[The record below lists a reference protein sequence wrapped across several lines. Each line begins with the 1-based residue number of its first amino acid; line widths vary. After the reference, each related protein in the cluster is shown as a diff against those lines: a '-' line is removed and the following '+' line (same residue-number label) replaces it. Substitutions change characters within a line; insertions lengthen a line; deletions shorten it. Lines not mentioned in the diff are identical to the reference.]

1 MTTACNKEELSENHY
16 KRDLSSGRIRIP
28 NYQRDYAWKDKNFRD
43 LWEDLEEA
51 IEYNKKGQGHFI
63 GTMVVAKN
71 EDNKKLYDIIDGQQ
85 RTTTIFML
93 LHVLANEQNEK
104 DKQETRKYLY
114 QKGELKLEVA
124 PQNQSF
130 FKALLEAAEK
140 GNISHCEKDADT
152 EGKQNLFEVLKAI
165 LDKVSKLNKEEA
177 NERLEALLE
186 MVLMRLEE
194 PDPGRAIRTFQSV
207 NDRGVPLLLL
217 DKLKSLFIYYSN
229 TFCDGKRGLDQF
241 INDHFGEIFKIFAKI
256 KKSNHI
262 SSVGGFD
269 EGDIF
274 RYHAGSQK
282 FDGIEFLGHYET
294 STENTYEKLKD
305 ELKEIKKSKLKSFI
319 QSYVSDLKNFY
330 QAFLDLLSEIDT
342 NPTTLKAML
351 INTINPLFF
360 NSLIRLKI
368 NNELDDE
375 AMKLFAKTDIVFF
388 KAGKKMRT
396 TAYNLIEEYL
406 EKGKEG
412 LKSKMIAQCRN
423 HIESASWNLVNNASN
438 SSCFHYIFFEKN
450 CHEMGLVDLKK
461 LIPGKQFSQQK
472 EHIIPINLLEQR
484 SNNKIRDLGFE
495 NKEDLRA
502 YIDTYGNLI
511 SLEKSLNLKA
521 SDKDLYG
528 KDEIY
533 KNSAIAFNRRFNVKG
548 FNKKA
553 LIKRNDEMQEWLINT
568 FFKDFAAH

>member
-1 MTTACNKEELSENHY
+1 
-16 KRDLSSGRIRIP
+16 
-28 NYQRDYAWKDKNFRD
+28 
-43 LWEDLEEA
+43 
-51 IEYNKKGQGHFI
+51 
-63 GTMVVAKN
+63 MVVAKN

-93 LHVLANEQNEK
+93 LHVLANEQNKK

-165 LDKVSKLNKEEA
+165 LDKVSKLNEEEV

-186 MVLMRLEE
+186 MVLMRFEE
-194 PDPGRAIRTFQSV
+194 PNPGRAIRTFQSV
-207 NDRGVPLLLL
+207 NDRGVSLLLL
-217 DKLKSLFIYYSN
+217 DKLKSLLIYYSN
-229 TFCDGKRGLDQF
+229 IFCDGKMGLDQF

-262 SSVGGFD
+262 SSVGGSKLD

-274 RYHAGSQK
+274 HYHAGSQK
-282 FDGIEFLGHYET
+282 FDGIEFLGHHEAR
-294 STENTYEKLKD
+294 TENTYKQLKD
-305 ELKEIKKSKLKSFI
+305 ELKKVEKDKLENFI
-319 QSYVSDLKNFY
+319 RSYVSDLKNFY

-342 NPTTLKAML
+342 NPTTFKVML
-351 INTINPLFF
+351 INKINSFFF

-368 NNELDDE
+368 NNKLDDE
-375 AMKLFAKTDIVFF
+375 TMKLFAKTDIVFF
-388 KAGKKMRT
+388 KAGKTMQAM
-396 TAYNLIEEYL
+396 AYNLIEEYL

-412 LKSKMIAQCRN
+412 LKNKMIAQCRN
-423 HIESASWNLVNNASN
+423 DIEQASWKLVKNAFN
-438 SSCFHYIFFEKN
+438 SSCFHYVFFEKN
-450 CHEMGLVDLKK
+450 CQEMGLADLKK
-461 LIPGKQFSQQK
+461 LIREKQFSQEK
-472 EHIIPINLLEQR
+472 EHIIPINLLKLDNEIEIQ
-484 SNNKIRDLGFE
+484 KLGFE
-495 NKEDLRA
+495 DKKDLED
-502 YIDTYGNLI
+502 YIDTYGNFI
-511 SLEKSLNLKA
+511 SLENSLNRKA

-533 KNSAIAFNRRFNVKG
+533 KNSEIPFNRRFNVKG

-553 LIKRNDEMQEWLINT
+553 LIKRNDETQEWLINT

>member
-1 MTTACNKEELSENHY
+1 M
-16 KRDLSSGRIRIP
+16 
-28 NYQRDYAWKDKNFRD
+28 
-43 LWEDLEEA
+43 
-51 IEYNKKGQGHFI
+51 
-63 GTMVVAKN
+63 
-71 EDNKKLYDIIDGQQ
+71 
-85 RTTTIFML
+85 
-93 LHVLANEQNEK
+93 
-104 DKQETRKYLY
+104 
-114 QKGELKLEVA
+114 
-124 PQNQSF
+124 
-130 FKALLEAAEK
+130 
-140 GNISHCEKDADT
+140 
-152 EGKQNLFEVLKAI
+152 
-165 LDKVSKLNKEEA
+165 DKVSKLSEEEV
-177 NERLEALLE
+177 NERLEALLK

-194 PDPGRAIRTFQSV
+194 PDPGKAIRTFQSV

-217 DKLKSLFIYYSN
+217 DKLKSLLIYYSN

-274 RYHAGSQK
+274 RYHAGSQR
-282 FDGIEFLGHYET
+282 FDGIEFLGHYEA
-294 STENTYEKLKD
+294 STDKTYEKLKD
-305 ELKEIKKSKLKSFI
+305 ELKKIKKSELENFI

-342 NPTTLKAML
+342 NPTTLKVML
-351 INTINPLFF
+351 INKINPRFF

-375 AMKLFAKTDIVFF
+375 TLRLFAKTDIVLF
-388 KAGKKMRT
+388 KAGRDMKSA
-396 TAYNLIEEYL
+396 AYNLINAYL
-406 EKGKEG
+406 KKGKEG
-412 LKSKMIAQCRN
+412 LKSEMIAQCRN
-423 HIESASWNLVNNASN
+423 DIEQASLKLVKNASN

-450 CHEMGLVDLKK
+450 CQEMGLADLKK
-461 LIPGKQFSQQK
+461 LIPGKQFSQEK

-484 SNNKIRDLGFE
+484 PYNKIRDLGFE
-495 NKEDLRA
+495 GKKDFED

-533 KNSAIAFNRRFNVKG
+533 KNSAIPFNRHFNVKG
-548 FNKKA
+548 FNKKV
-553 LIKRNDEMQEWLINT
+553 LIARNDEMREWLIDT
-568 FFKDFAAH
+568 FFKDFATH

>member
-1 MTTACNKEELSENHY
+1 
-16 KRDLSSGRIRIP
+16 
-28 NYQRDYAWKDKNFRD
+28 
-43 LWEDLEEA
+43 
-51 IEYNKKGQGHFI
+51 
-63 GTMVVAKN
+63 MVVAKN

-93 LHVLANEQNEK
+93 LHVLANEQNEE

-140 GNISHCEKDADT
+140 GSISHCEKDADT

-165 LDKVSKLNKEEA
+165 LDKVNKLNEEEV
-177 NERLEALLE
+177 NERLETLLE
-186 MVLMRLEE
+186 MVLMRFEE

-217 DKLKSLFIYYSN
+217 DKLKSLLIYYSN
-229 TFCDGKRGLDQF
+229 TFCDGKMGLDQF

-262 SSVGGFD
+262 FSVGGSNFD

-282 FDGIEFLGHYET
+282 FDGIDFLGHYTT
-294 STENTYEKLKD
+294 STDNTYEQLKD
-305 ELKEIKKSKLKSFI
+305 ELKEVRKDKLKSFI
-319 QSYVSDLKNFY
+319 QSYISDLKNFY

-342 NPTTLKAML
+342 NPTTFKAML
-351 INTINPLFF
+351 INKINPLFF
-360 NSLIRLKI
+360 NSLIHLKI

-375 AMKLFAKTDIVFF
+375 TMKLFAKTDIMFF
-388 KAGKKMRT
+388 KVGRNMGAN
-396 TAYNLIEEYL
+396 AYNLINEYL
-406 EKGKEG
+406 QKGKEG
-412 LKSKMIAQCRN
+412 LKSKMITQCRN
-423 HIESASWNLVNNASN
+423 DIELASWELVKNAFDRSY
-438 SSCFHYIFFEKN
+438 SSCLHYVFFEKN
-450 CHEMGLVDLKK
+450 CQEMGLSNLKK
-461 LIPGKQFSQQK
+461 LIQEKQLSQER
-472 EHIIPINLLEQR
+472 EHIIPKNLLELDNEIEIQ
-484 SNNKIRDLGFE
+484 KLGFE
-495 NKEDLRA
+495 GKKDLED
-502 YIDTYGNLI
+502 YINTYGNFI
-511 SLEKSLNLKA
+511 SLENSLNREA
-521 SDKDLYG
+521 SDKDLYE

-533 KNSAIAFNRRFNVKG
+533 KSSEIPFNRHFDVKG

-553 LIKRNDEMQEWLINT
+553 LIKRNDEMREWLINT
-568 FFKDFAAH
+568 FFKDFATH

>member
-1 MTTACNKEELSENHY
+1 
-16 KRDLSSGRIRIP
+16 
-28 NYQRDYAWKDKNFRD
+28 
-43 LWEDLEEA
+43 
-51 IEYNKKGQGHFI
+51 
-63 GTMVVAKN
+63 MVVAKN

-104 DKQETRKYLY
+104 DKRETRKYLY
-114 QKGELKLEVA
+114 QKGELRLEVA

-130 FKALLEAAEK
+130 FKTLLETAEN

-165 LDKVSKLNKEEA
+165 LDKVSKLSKEGV
-177 NERLEALLE
+177 NERLETLLE

-207 NDRGVPLLLL
+207 NDRGVSLLLL
-217 DKLKSLFIYYSN
+217 DKLKSLLIYYSN

-274 RYHAGSQK
+274 RYHSGSQR
-282 FDGIEFLGHYET
+282 FDGIEFLGHYEA
-294 STENTYEKLKD
+294 STDKTYEKLKD
-305 ELKEIKKSKLKSFI
+305 ELKEIKKSELESFI

-342 NPTTLKAML
+342 NPTTLKVML
-351 INTINPLFF
+351 INKINPRFF

-375 AMKLFAKTDIVFF
+375 TLKLFAKTDIVFF
-388 KAGKKMRT
+388 KATRFLASK
-396 TAYNLIEEYL
+396 AYNLINAYL
-406 EKGKEG
+406 KKGKEG
-412 LKSKMIAQCRN
+412 LKSEMIAQCRN
-423 HIESASWNLVNNASN
+423 DIGLASLKLVNNAFN
-438 SSCFHYIFFEKN
+438 LSCFHYVFFEKN
-450 CHEMGLVDLKK
+450 CQEMGLADLKK
-461 LIPGKQFSQQK
+461 LIPGKQFSQEK
-472 EHIIPINLLEQR
+472 EHIIPINLLELDNEIEIQ
-484 SNNKIRDLGFE
+484 KLGFE
-495 NKEDLRA
+495 DKKDLEN

-511 SLEKSLNLKA
+511 SLESPLNRNA

-533 KNSAIAFNRRFNVKG
+533 KSSEIPFNRHFNVKG

-553 LIKRNDEMQEWLINT
+553 LIARNDAMREWLINT

>member
-1 MTTACNKEELSENHY
+1 MKTTIKEIFQEEGYS
-16 KRDLSSGRIRIP
+16 IP
-28 NYQRDYAWKDKNFRD
+28 NYQRDYAWKDKNFMD

-51 IEYNKKGQGHFI
+51 IEYNKKGYGHFI
-63 GTMVVAKN
+63 DTMVVTKN

-93 LHVLANEQNEK
+93 LHVLASKQNEK

-130 FKALLEAAEK
+130 FKTLLEAAEK

-152 EGKQNLFEVLKAI
+152 EGKQKLFEVLKAI
-165 LDKVSKLNKEEA
+165 LDKVSKLSEEEV
-177 NERLEALLE
+177 NERLEALLK
-186 MVLMRLEE
+186 MVLMRFEE
-194 PDPGRAIRTFQSV
+194 PDPGKAIRTFQSV

-217 DKLKSLFIYYSN
+217 DKLKSLLIYYSN

-262 SSVGGFD
+262 SRVGGPEFD

-274 RYHAGSQK
+274 RYHAGSQR
-282 FDGIEFLGHYET
+282 FDGIEFLGHYEA
-294 STENTYEKLKD
+294 STDKTYEKLKD
-305 ELKEIKKSKLKSFI
+305 ELKKIKSTKSTLESFI

-342 NPTTLKAML
+342 NPTTLKVML
-351 INTINPLFF
+351 INRINPLFF

-375 AMKLFAKTDIVFF
+375 TLKLFAKTDIVLF
-388 KAGKKMRT
+388 KSTRYRKA
-396 TAYNLIEEYL
+396 TAYNLINAYL
-406 EKGKEG
+406 KKGKEG
-412 LKSKMIAQCRN
+412 LKSEMIAQCRN
-423 HIESASWNLVNNASN
+423 DIKLAFRQPVNNASN
-438 SSCFHYIFFEKN
+438 PSCFHYIFFENN
-450 CHEMGLVDLKK
+450 CHEMGLADLKK
-461 LIPGKQFSQQK
+461 LIPGKQFSQEK
-472 EHIIPINLLEQR
+472 EHIIPINLLELDNEIEIQ
-484 SNNKIRDLGFE
+484 KLGFE
-495 NKEDLRA
+495 DKKDLEN

-511 SLEKSLNLKA
+511 SLEKPLNFEA
-521 SDKDLYG
+521 SDKDLYE

-533 KNSAIAFNRRFNVKG
+533 KSSEIPFNRCFNVKG
-548 FNKKA
+548 FNKKV
-553 LIKRNDEMQEWLINT
+553 LIERNNEMEKWLINT
-568 FFKDFAAH
+568 FFKDFATH

>member
-1 MTTACNKEELSENHY
+1 
-16 KRDLSSGRIRIP
+16 
-28 NYQRDYAWKDKNFRD
+28 
-43 LWEDLEEA
+43 
-51 IEYNKKGQGHFI
+51 
-63 GTMVVAKN
+63 MVVAKN
-71 EDNKKLYDIIDGQQ
+71 DKKLYDIIDGQQ

-93 LHVLANEQNEK
+93 LHVLANEQNEE

-124 PQNQSF
+124 PENQSF

-140 GNISHCEKDADT
+140 GNISDCEKDADT

-165 LDKVSKLNKEEA
+165 LDKVSKLNKEEV

-217 DKLKSLFIYYSN
+217 DKLKSLLIYYSN

-262 SSVGGFD
+262 SSVGGSNFD

-282 FDGIEFLGHYET
+282 FDGIEFLGHYRT
-294 STENTYEKLKD
+294 STPETYEKLKD
-305 ELKEIKKSKLKSFI
+305 ELKKVKEDKLENFI
-319 QSYVSDLKNFY
+319 RSYVSDLKNFY

-342 NPTTLKAML
+342 NKTTFKVML
-351 INTINPLFF
+351 IKKINPYFF

-375 AMKLFAKTDIVFF
+375 TLRLFAKTDILLFRVGRYMQS
-388 KAGKKMRT
+388 A
-396 TAYNLIEEYL
+396 AYNLINEYL
-406 EKGKEG
+406 QKGKEG

-423 HIESASWNLVNNASN
+423 DIDIESASRNLVNNASN
-438 SSCFHYIFFEKN
+438 PSCFHYIFFEKN
-450 CHEMGLVDLKK
+450 CHEMGLADLKK
-461 LIPGKQFSQQK
+461 LIPGKQLSQDI
-472 EHIIPINLLEQR
+472 EHIIPINLSEQR
-484 SNNKIRDLGFE
+484 FSNKIRDLGFE
-495 NKEDLRA
+495 DKEDLRA
-502 YIDTYGNLI
+502 YINTYGNFI
-511 SLEKSLNLKA
+511 SLESSLNRKA

-533 KNSAIAFNRRFNVKG
+533 KSSEIPFNRRFNVKG

-553 LIKRNDEMQEWLINT
+553 LIARNDEMREWLIDT
-568 FFKDFAAH
+568 FFKDFAVH

>member
-1 MTTACNKEELSENHY
+1 
-16 KRDLSSGRIRIP
+16 
-28 NYQRDYAWKDKNFRD
+28 
-43 LWEDLEEA
+43 
-51 IEYNKKGQGHFI
+51 
-63 GTMVVAKN
+63 MVVAKN

-93 LHVLANEQNEK
+93 LHVLASEQNEK

-124 PQNQSF
+124 SQNQSF

-140 GNISHCEKDADT
+140 RNISHCEKDADS

-165 LDKVSKLNKEEA
+165 LDKVSKLNKEEV
-177 NERLEALLE
+177 NERLEMLLE

-207 NDRGVPLLLL
+207 NDRGVSLLLL
-217 DKLKSLFIYYSN
+217 DKLKSLLIYYSN
-229 TFCDGKRGLDQF
+229 TFCNGKRGLDQF

-262 SSVGGFD
+262 STNFD

-282 FDGIEFLGHYET
+282 FDGIDFLGYYTT
-294 STENTYEKLKD
+294 STDNTYEQLKDKLK
-305 ELKEIKKSKLKSFI
+305 EVRKGKLKSFI

-330 QAFLDLLSEIDT
+330 QAFLDLLNEIDT
-342 NPTTLKAML
+342 NPTTFKVML
-351 INTINPLFF
+351 INKINPLFF

-375 AMKLFAKTDIVFF
+375 TLKLFTKTDIVFF
-388 KAGKKMRT
+388 RVGRNMRAN
-396 TAYNLIEEYL
+396 AYNLINEYL
-406 EKGKEG
+406 QKGKEG

-423 HIESASWNLVNNASN
+423 NIGQASWELVKNAFN
-438 SSCFHYIFFEKN
+438 SPCFHYIFFEKN
-450 CHEMGLVDLKK
+450 CQEIGLVDLKK
-461 LIPGKQFSQQK
+461 LIRGKQFSQEK
-472 EHIIPINLLEQR
+472 EHIIPINLLELDNEIEIQ
-484 SNNKIRDLGFE
+484 KLGFE
-495 NKEDLRA
+495 GKKDLED
-502 YIDTYGNLI
+502 YIETYGNLI
-511 SLEKSLNLKA
+511 SLEKSLNRKTNN
-521 SDKDLYG
+521 KDLYG

-533 KNSAIAFNRRFNVKG
+533 KNSEIHFNRRFNVKG

-553 LIKRNDEMQEWLINT
+553 LIKRNDEMREWLINT
-568 FFKDFAAH
+568 FFKDFATQ

>member
-1 MTTACNKEELSENHY
+1 M
-16 KRDLSSGRIRIP
+16 
-28 NYQRDYAWKDKNFRD
+28 
-43 LWEDLEEA
+43 
-51 IEYNKKGQGHFI
+51 
-63 GTMVVAKN
+63 
-71 EDNKKLYDIIDGQQ
+71 
-85 RTTTIFML
+85 
-93 LHVLANEQNEK
+93 
-104 DKQETRKYLY
+104 
-114 QKGELKLEVA
+114 
-124 PQNQSF
+124 
-130 FKALLEAAEK
+130 EAAEK
-140 GNISHCEKDADT
+140 GNISHYEKDADT
-152 EGKQNLFEVLKAI
+152 EGKQNLFEALKTI

-177 NERLEALLE
+177 NERLEALLK

-217 DKLKSLFIYYSN
+217 DKLKSLLIYYSN

-256 KKSNHI
+256 KKSDHI
-262 SSVGGFD
+262 SSVGGSNFD

-282 FDGIEFLGHYET
+282 FDGIEFLGQI
-294 STENTYEKLKD
+294 STEDTYEKFKD
-305 ELKEIKKSKLKSFI
+305 ELKEIKKSKLESFI

-342 NPTTLKAML
+342 NPTTLKVML

-375 AMKLFAKTDIVFF
+375 TLRLFAKTDIVLF
-388 KAGKKMRT
+388 KSTRDRKSA
-396 TAYNLIEEYL
+396 AYNLINAYL

-412 LKSKMIAQCRN
+412 LKSEMIAQCRN
-423 HIESASWNLVNNASN
+423 DIELASWQSVKNAFN
-438 SSCFHYIFFEKN
+438 SSCFHYVFFEKN
-450 CHEMGLVDLKK
+450 CQEMGLADLKK

-484 SNNKIRDLGFE
+484 PYNKIRDLGFE
-495 NKEDLRA
+495 GKKDLED
-502 YIDTYGNLI
+502 YIDTYGNFI

-528 KDEIY
+528 KDAIY
-533 KNSAIAFNRRFNVKG
+533 KESRIPFNRRFNAKD
-548 FNKKA
+548 FNKKV
-553 LIKRNDEMQEWLINT
+553 LIKRNDEMREWLIDT
-568 FFKDFAAH
+568 FFKDFATH

>member
-1 MTTACNKEELSENHY
+1 
-16 KRDLSSGRIRIP
+16 
-28 NYQRDYAWKDKNFRD
+28 
-43 LWEDLEEA
+43 
-51 IEYNKKGQGHFI
+51 
-63 GTMVVAKN
+63 MVVAKN

-165 LDKVSKLNKEEA
+165 LDKVSKLNEEEV

-217 DKLKSLFIYYSN
+217 DKLKSLLIYYSN
-229 TFCDGKRGLDQF
+229 TFCDGERELDQF

-262 SSVGGFD
+262 SSVGGSN

-282 FDGIEFLGHYET
+282 FADIDFFGHYSA
-294 STENTYEKLKD
+294 STDNTYEQLKDKLK
-305 ELKEIKKSKLKSFI
+305 EVRKGKLKSFI
-319 QSYVSDLKNFY
+319 RSYVSDLKNFY

-342 NPTTLKAML
+342 NPTTFKVML
-351 INTINPLFF
+351 INEINPLFF

-375 AMKLFAKTDIVFF
+375 TLRLFAKTNIVFF
-388 KAGKKMRT
+388 KVGREMRAN
-396 TAYNLIEEYL
+396 AYNLINEYL
-406 EKGKEG
+406 QKGKEG

-423 HIESASWNLVNNASN
+423 DIEIESASWELVKNAFN
-438 SSCFHYIFFEKN
+438 SPCFHYVFFEKN
-450 CHEMGLVDLKK
+450 CQEMGLVDLKK
-461 LIPGKQFSQQK
+461 LIREKQFSQQK
-472 EHIIPINLLEQR
+472 EYIIPNNLLENWTIKLR
-484 SNNKIRDLGFE
+484 SK
-495 NKEDLRA
+495 
-502 YIDTYGNLI
+502 NLV
-511 SLEKSLNLKA
+511 LKA
-521 SDKDLYG
+521 RKILKTTLKHTATS
-528 KDEIY
+528 
-533 KNSAIAFNRRFNVKG
+533 SP
-548 FNKKA
+548 
-553 LIKRNDEMQEWLINT
+553 
-568 FFKDFAAH
+568 

>member
-1 MTTACNKEELSENHY
+1 MKTTIKEIFQEEGYS
-16 KRDLSSGRIRIP
+16 IP

-51 IEYNKKGQGHFI
+51 IGYNKKGQGHFI

-93 LHVLANEQNEK
+93 LHVLANKQNEE

-130 FKALLEAAEK
+130 FKTLLEAAEK

-165 LDKVSKLNKEEA
+165 LDKVSKLSEEGV
-177 NERLEALLE
+177 NERLEALLK

-217 DKLKSLFIYYSN
+217 DKLKSLLIYYSN
-229 TFCDGKRGLDQF
+229 TFCDGKMGLDQF

-262 SSVGGFD
+262 SSVVGFD

-274 RYHAGSQK
+274 RYHAGSQR
-282 FDGIEFLGHYET
+282 FDGIEFLGHYRT
-294 STENTYEKLKD
+294 STEDTYEKLKD

-342 NPTTLKAML
+342 NPTTLKVML
-351 INTINPLFF
+351 INKINPRFF

-375 AMKLFAKTDIVFF
+375 TLKLFAKTDIVFF
-388 KAGKKMRT
+388 KATKDMKA
-396 TAYNLIEEYL
+396 TAYNLINAYL
-406 EKGKEG
+406 KKGKEK
-412 LKSKMIAQCRN
+412 LKSEMIAQCRN
-423 HIESASWNLVNNASN
+423 DIGLASLQFVKNAPN
-438 SSCFHYIFFEKN
+438 PSCFHYVFFEKN
-450 CHEMGLVDLKK
+450 CQEMGLADLKK

-495 NKEDLRA
+495 GKKDLED
-502 YIDTYGNLI
+502 YIDTYGNFI

-528 KDEIY
+528 KDAIY
-533 KNSAIAFNRRFNVKG
+533 KESRIPFNRHFNVKG

-553 LIKRNDEMQEWLINT
+553 LIKRNDEMREWLIDT
-568 FFKDFAAH
+568 FFKDFATH

>member
-1 MTTACNKEELSENHY
+1 MA
-16 KRDLSSGRIRIP
+16 
-28 NYQRDYAWKDKNFRD
+28 
-43 LWEDLEEA
+43 
-51 IEYNKKGQGHFI
+51 
-63 GTMVVAKN
+63 VAKN

-152 EGKQNLFEVLKAI
+152 EDKQNLFEVLEAI
-165 LDKVSKLNKEEA
+165 LDKVSTLNKEEV
-177 NERLEALLE
+177 NERLEVLLE
-186 MVLMRLEE
+186 MVLMRFEE

-217 DKLKSLFIYYSN
+217 DKLKSLLIYYSN

-282 FDGIEFLGHYET
+282 FDGIDFLGHYRA
-294 STENTYEKLKD
+294 STEDTYEKLKD

-342 NPTTLKAML
+342 NPTTFKVML
-351 INTINPLFF
+351 INKINPSFF

-375 AMKLFAKTDIVFF
+375 TLKLFAKTDIMFF
-388 KAGKKMRT
+388 KVGRDRAN
-396 TAYNLIEEYL
+396 AYNLINEYL
-406 EKGKEG
+406 QKGKEG

-423 HIESASWNLVNNASN
+423 DIEIESASWKLVKNAFN

-450 CHEMGLVDLKK
+450 CQEMGFADLKK
-461 LIPGKQFSQQK
+461 LIREKQFSQQK
-472 EHIIPINLLEQR
+472 EHIIPNNLLKLDNEIEIQ
-484 SNNKIRDLGFE
+484 KLGFE
-495 NKEDLRA
+495 GKKDLED
-502 YIDTYGNLI
+502 YIHTYGNLI
-511 SLEKSLNLKA
+511 SLERRLNSQA

-533 KNSAIAFNRRFNVKG
+533 KSSEIPFNRCFNAKG
-548 FNKKA
+548 FNKKVLTA
-553 LIKRNDEMQEWLINT
+553 RNDEMREWLINT

>member
-1 MTTACNKEELSENHY
+1 M
-16 KRDLSSGRIRIP
+16 
-28 NYQRDYAWKDKNFRD
+28 
-43 LWEDLEEA
+43 
-51 IEYNKKGQGHFI
+51 
-63 GTMVVAKN
+63 
-71 EDNKKLYDIIDGQQ
+71 
-85 RTTTIFML
+85 
-93 LHVLANEQNEK
+93 
-104 DKQETRKYLY
+104 
-114 QKGELKLEVA
+114 
-124 PQNQSF
+124 
-130 FKALLEAAEK
+130 EAAEK

-165 LDKVSKLNKEEA
+165 LDKVSKLNKEEV

-217 DKLKSLFIYYSN
+217 DKLKSLLIYYSN

-256 KKSNHI
+256 KKSDHI
-262 SSVGGFD
+262 SSVGGPNFD

-274 RYHAGSQK
+274 RHHAGSQK

-294 STENTYEKLKD
+294 STENTYEQLKD
-305 ELKEIKKSKLKSFI
+305 ELKEIRKSKLKSFI

-342 NPTTLKAML
+342 NPTTFKVML
-351 INTINPLFF
+351 INKIKPSFF

-375 AMKLFAKTDIVFF
+375 TLRLFAKTDIVLF
-388 KAGKKMRT
+388 KAGRDMRSA
-396 TAYNLIEEYL
+396 AYNLINEYL
-406 EKGKEG
+406 QKGKEG

-423 HIESASWNLVNNASN
+423 NIELASWNLVNNAFY
-438 SSCFHYIFFEKN
+438 SSGFHYIFFEKN
-450 CHEMGLVDLKK
+450 CQEMGLADLKK

-472 EHIIPINLLEQR
+472 EHIIPINLLKLDNEIEIQ
-484 SNNKIRDLGFE
+484 KLGFKD
-495 NKEDLRA
+495 KEDLED
-502 YIDTYGNLI
+502 YINTYGNLI
-511 SLEKSLNLKA
+511 SLEAPLNHKA

-533 KNSAIAFNRRFNVKG
+533 KSSEIPFNRCFNVKG
-548 FNKKA
+548 FNKEV
-553 LIKRNDEMQEWLINT
+553 LIERNDEMREWLINT

>member
-1 MTTACNKEELSENHY
+1 
-16 KRDLSSGRIRIP
+16 
-28 NYQRDYAWKDKNFRD
+28 
-43 LWEDLEEA
+43 
-51 IEYNKKGQGHFI
+51 
-63 GTMVVAKN
+63 
-71 EDNKKLYDIIDGQQ
+71 
-85 RTTTIFML
+85 ML
-93 LHVLANEQNEK
+93 LHVLASEQNEK

-152 EGKQNLFEVLKAI
+152 EGKQNLFEVLKTI

-177 NERLEALLE
+177 NERLEVLLE
-186 MVLMRLEE
+186 MVLMRFEE

-217 DKLKSLFIYYSN
+217 DKLKSLLIYYSN
-229 TFCDGKRGLDQF
+229 TFCDGKSGLDQF

-262 SSVGGFD
+262 SSVGGPN

-274 RYHAGSQK
+274 RHHAGSQR
-282 FDGIEFLGHYET
+282 FDGIEFLGHYES
-294 STENTYEKLKD
+294 STDKTYEKLKD
-305 ELKEIKKSKLKSFI
+305 ELKKVKKDELENFI
-319 QSYVSDLKNFY
+319 RSYVSDLKNFY
-330 QAFLDLLSEIDT
+330 QAFLDLLNEIDT
-342 NPTTLKAML
+342 NPTTFKVML
-351 INTINPLFF
+351 INKINPFFF

-368 NNELDDE
+368 NDELDDE
-375 AMKLFAKTDIVFF
+375 TMRLFAKTDIVFF
-388 KAGKKMRT
+388 KVGRYMRAN
-396 TAYNLIEEYL
+396 AYNLINEYL
-406 EKGKEG
+406 QKGKEG

-423 HIESASWNLVNNASN
+423 DIEQASLKLVKNAFD
-438 SSCFHYIFFEKN
+438 SSCFHYVFFEKN
-450 CHEMGLVDLKK
+450 CQEMGFADLKK
-461 LIPGKQFSQQK
+461 LIRGKQFSQQK
-472 EHIIPINLLEQR
+472 EHIIPINLLELDNEIEIQ
-484 SNNKIRDLGFE
+484 KLDFEGKADL
-495 NKEDLRA
+495 ED

-511 SLEKSLNLKA
+511 SLEGPLNSQA

-533 KNSAIAFNRRFNVKG
+533 KNSEIPFNRRFNVKG

-553 LIKRNDEMQEWLINT
+553 LIARNDEMREWLINT
-568 FFKDFAAH
+568 FFKDFATQ

>member
-1 MTTACNKEELSENHY
+1 MKTTIKEIFQEEGYS
-16 KRDLSSGRIRIP
+16 IP
-28 NYQRDYAWKDKNFRD
+28 NYQRDYAWKDKNFWD

-51 IEYNKKGQGHFI
+51 IEYNKKGHRHFI

-71 EDNKKLYDIIDGQQ
+71 EDNKNLYDIIDGQQ

-93 LHVLANEQNEK
+93 LHVLANKQNEK

-130 FKALLEAAEK
+130 FKTLLEAAEK
-140 GNISHCEKDADT
+140 GSISHCEKDADT
-152 EGKQNLFEVLKAI
+152 GKQNLFEVLKAI
-165 LDKVSKLNKEEA
+165 LDKVSKLSEEGV
-177 NERLEALLE
+177 NERLEALLK

-207 NDRGVPLLLL
+207 NDRGLPLLLL
-217 DKLKSLFIYYSN
+217 DKLKSLLIYYSN

-256 KKSNHI
+256 KKSDHI

-274 RYHAGSQK
+274 RYHAGSQR
-282 FDGIEFLGHYET
+282 FDGIEFLGHYRT
-294 STENTYEKLKD
+294 STDNTYEKLKA
-305 ELKEIKKSKLKSFI
+305 ELKEIKKSKLESFI
-319 QSYVSDLKNFY
+319 QSYVSNLKNFY

-342 NPTTLKAML
+342 NPTTLKVML
-351 INTINPLFF
+351 INRINTHFF

-375 AMKLFAKTDIVFF
+375 TLRLFAKTDIVFF
-388 KAGKKMRT
+388 KATRFLASK
-396 TAYNLIEEYL
+396 AYNLINAYL
-406 EKGKEG
+406 KKGKEG
-412 LKSKMIAQCRN
+412 LKSEMIAQCRN
-423 HIESASWNLVNNASN
+423 DIGLASLKLVNNAFN
-438 SSCFHYIFFEKN
+438 LSCFHYVFFEKN
-450 CHEMGLVDLKK
+450 CQEMGLADLKK
-461 LIPGKQFSQQK
+461 LIPGKQFSQEK
-472 EHIIPINLLEQR
+472 EHIIPINLLELDNEIEIQ
-484 SNNKIRDLGFE
+484 KLGFE
-495 NKEDLRA
+495 DKKDLEN

-511 SLEKSLNLKA
+511 SLENPLNSKA
-521 SDKDLYG
+521 SDKDLYE

-533 KNSAIAFNRRFNVKG
+533 KSSEIPFNRRFNAKD
-548 FNKKA
+548 FNKKV
-553 LIKRNDEMQEWLINT
+553 LIKRNDEMREWLIDT
-568 FFKDFAAH
+568 FFKDFATH

>member
-1 MTTACNKEELSENHY
+1 M
-16 KRDLSSGRIRIP
+16 
-28 NYQRDYAWKDKNFRD
+28 
-43 LWEDLEEA
+43 
-51 IEYNKKGQGHFI
+51 
-63 GTMVVAKN
+63 
-71 EDNKKLYDIIDGQQ
+71 
-85 RTTTIFML
+85 
-93 LHVLANEQNEK
+93 
-104 DKQETRKYLY
+104 
-114 QKGELKLEVA
+114 
-124 PQNQSF
+124 
-130 FKALLEAAEK
+130 
-140 GNISHCEKDADT
+140 
-152 EGKQNLFEVLKAI
+152 KAI

-177 NERLEALLE
+177 NERLEALLK

-217 DKLKSLFIYYSN
+217 DKLKSLLIYYSN

-256 KKSNHI
+256 KKSDHI
-262 SSVGGFD
+262 SSVGGSKFD

-274 RYHAGSQK
+274 HYHAGSQR
-282 FDGIEFLGHYET
+282 FDGIEFLGHYAT
-294 STENTYEKLKD
+294 STEDTYEKLKD

-342 NPTTLKAML
+342 SPTTLKAML

-375 AMKLFAKTDIVFF
+375 TLRLFAKTDIVFF
-388 KAGKKMRT
+388 KSGKKMRT
-396 TAYNLIEEYL
+396 TAYNLIDEYL

-412 LKSKMIAQCRN
+412 LKSKMIDQCRN
-423 HIESASWNLVNNASN
+423 YIELASREFVNNAFN

-450 CHEMGLVDLKK
+450 CQEMGLADLKK
-461 LIPGKQFSQQK
+461 LIPGKQFSQEK
-472 EHIIPINLLEQR
+472 EHIIPINLLKLDNEIEIQ
-484 SNNKIRDLGFE
+484 KLGFE
-495 NKEDLRA
+495 NKKDLEN

-511 SLEKSLNLKA
+511 SLEKPLNSKGK
-521 SDKDLYG
+521 DKDLYE
-528 KDEIY
+528 KNEIY
-533 KNSAIAFNRRFNVKG
+533 KSSKIPFNRRFNVKG
-548 FNKKA
+548 FNKKV
-553 LIKRNDEMQEWLINT
+553 LIKRNDEMREWLIDT

>member
-1 MTTACNKEELSENHY
+1 MKTTIKEIFQEEGYS
-16 KRDLSSGRIRIP
+16 IP

-71 EDNKKLYDIIDGQQ
+71 DKKLYDIIDGQQ

-93 LHVLANEQNEK
+93 LHVLANEQNEE

-114 QKGELKLEVA
+114 QKGELRLEVA
-124 PQNQSF
+124 PENQSF

-140 GNISHCEKDADT
+140 GNISPCEKDADT

-165 LDKVSKLNKEEA
+165 LDKVSKLNKEEV

-194 PDPGRAIRTFQSV
+194 PDPGRAIKTFQSV

-217 DKLKSLFIYYSN
+217 DKLKSLLIYYSN

-241 INDHFGEIFKIFAKI
+241 INNHFGEIFKIFAKI
-256 KKSNHI
+256 KKSNHT

-274 RYHAGSQK
+274 RYHAGSQR
-282 FDGIEFLGHYET
+282 FDEIPFLGHYRA
-294 STENTYEKLKD
+294 STPDTYEKLKD
-305 ELKEIKKSKLKSFI
+305 ELKKVKKDKLEDFI
-319 QSYVSDLKNFY
+319 RSYVSDLKNFY

-342 NPTTLKAML
+342 NKTTFKVML
-351 INTINPLFF
+351 IKKINPYFF

-375 AMKLFAKTDIVFF
+375 TLRLFAKTDILLLRVGRYMQS
-388 KAGKKMRT
+388 A
-396 TAYNLIEEYL
+396 AYNLIFEYL
-406 EKGKEG
+406 QKGKEG

-423 HIESASWNLVNNASN
+423 DIDIEQASREFVNNAYN
-438 SSCFHYIFFEKN
+438 SSCFHYIFFERN
-450 CHEMGLVDLKK
+450 CQEMDLTDLKK
-461 LIPGKQFSQQK
+461 LIPGKQLSQQE
-472 EHIIPINLLEQR
+472 EHIIPINLLELDNETEIQ
-484 SNNKIRDLGFE
+484 KLGFE
-495 NKEDLRA
+495 DETDLEY

-533 KNSAIAFNRRFNVKG
+533 KESRIPFNRRFNAKG
-548 FNKKA
+548 FNKEA
-553 LIKRNDEMQEWLINT
+553 LKKRNDEMREWLIDT

>member
-1 MTTACNKEELSENHY
+1 MKTTIKEIFEEEGYS
-16 KRDLSSGRIRIP
+16 IP

-51 IEYNKKGQGHFI
+51 IEYNKKGYGHFI
-63 GTMVVAKN
+63 GTMVVTKN

-93 LHVLANEQNEK
+93 LHVLASKQNEK

-130 FKALLEAAEK
+130 FKTLLEAAEK

-152 EGKQNLFEVLKAI
+152 EGKQNLFEVLKVI
-165 LDKVSKLNKEEA
+165 LDKVSKLSEEEV
-177 NERLEALLE
+177 NERLEALLK
-186 MVLMRLEE
+186 MVLMRFEE

-217 DKLKSLFIYYSN
+217 DKLKSLLIYYSN
-229 TFCDGKRGLDQF
+229 TFCNGKNGLDQF

-262 SSVGGFD
+262 SSVGGPEFD

-274 RYHAGSQK
+274 RYHAGSQR
-282 FDGIEFLGHYET
+282 FDGIEFLGHYEA
-294 STENTYEKLKD
+294 STDSTYEKLKNK
-305 ELKEIKKSKLKSFI
+305 LKEIRKSKLESFI
-319 QSYVSDLKNFY
+319 RSYVSDLKNFY

-342 NPTTLKAML
+342 NPITLKVML
-351 INTINPLFF
+351 INKINPRFF

-375 AMKLFAKTDIVFF
+375 TLKLFANTDIVLF
-388 KAGKKMRT
+388 KSTRYRKAA
-396 TAYNLIEEYL
+396 AYNLINAYL
-406 EKGKEG
+406 KKGKEG
-412 LKSKMIAQCRN
+412 LKSEMIAQCRN
-423 HIESASWNLVNNASN
+423 ENDIELASLKLVKNASN
-438 SSCFHYIFFEKN
+438 SSCFHYVFFEKN
-450 CHEMGLVDLKK
+450 CQEMGFADLKK
-461 LIPGKQFSQQK
+461 LIPGKQFSQDI
-472 EHIIPINLLEQR
+472 EHIIPINLLKLDNEIEIQ
-484 SNNKIRDLGFE
+484 KLGFE
-495 NKEDLRA
+495 DKKDLEA
-502 YIDTYGNLI
+502 YIYTYGNLI
-511 SLEKSLNLKA
+511 SLEGPLNSQAK
-521 SDKDLYG
+521 DKDLYE

-533 KNSAIAFNRRFNVKG
+533 KSSEIPFNRRFNVKG
-548 FNKKA
+548 FNKKV
-553 LIKRNDEMQEWLINT
+553 LIERNNAMREWLIDT

>member
-1 MTTACNKEELSENHY
+1 MKTTIKEIFQAEGYS
-16 KRDLSSGRIRIP
+16 IP
-28 NYQRDYAWKDKNFRD
+28 NYQRDYAWKDKNFKD
-43 LWEDLEEA
+43 LWEDLEEV
-51 IEYNKKGQGHFI
+51 IEYNKKGQWNFM
-63 GTMVVAKN
+63 GTMVVTKN

-93 LHVLANEQNEK
+93 LHVLASEQNEK

-165 LDKVSKLNKEEA
+165 LDKVSKLNKEEV
-177 NERLEALLE
+177 NERLETLLE
-186 MVLMRLEE
+186 MVLMRFEE
-194 PDPGRAIRTFQSV
+194 SDPGRAIRTFQSV

-217 DKLKSLFIYYSN
+217 DKLKSLLIYYSN
-229 TFCDGKRGLDQF
+229 TFCDGKMGLDQF

-262 SSVGGFD
+262 FSVGGPKFD

-282 FDGIEFLGHYET
+282 FDGIDFLGHYRA
-294 STENTYEKLKD
+294 STEDTYEQLKDKLK
-305 ELKEIKKSKLKSFI
+305 EVRKGKLKSFI

-342 NPTTLKAML
+342 NPTTFKVML
-351 INTINPLFF
+351 INKINPLFF

-375 AMKLFAKTDIVFF
+375 TMRLFTKTDIMFF
-388 KAGKKMRT
+388 KVGRNRAN
-396 TAYNLIEEYL
+396 AYNLIEEYL

-423 HIESASWNLVNNASN
+423 HIELASRELVRNISN
-438 SSCFHYIFFEKN
+438 SKYFHYIFFKKN
-450 CHEMGLVDLKK
+450 CQEMGLVDLKK
-461 LIPGKQFSQQK
+461 LIRGKQFSQEK
-472 EHIIPINLLEQR
+472 EHIIPFNLLEQR
-484 SNNKIRDLGFE
+484 PYNKIRDLGFE
-495 NKEDLRA
+495 DKKDLED
-502 YIDTYGNLI
+502 YIDTYGNFI
-511 SLEKSLNLKA
+511 SLENSLNRKA

-533 KNSAIAFNRRFNVKG
+533 KNSEIPFNRRFNVKG

-553 LIKRNDEMQEWLINT
+553 LIKRNDEMREWLINT
-568 FFKDFAAH
+568 FFKDFATQ